1 MSGEPKTGIGTQ
13 DPAERLRFERE
24 VERILE
30 AANATGLTL
39 RILGSLAFHL
49 HCPRYGYLQA
59 ALGRIYTDIDLAA
72 YSRESR
78 AVQKLFTGHLGYTA
92 DEMIYV
98 ESEGA
103 RMMFEHSNHRLHVDV
118 FFDKLDFNHT
128 ISWLSRLERDA
139 PTVPLAE
146 LLLEKMQIVRIN
158 EKDVIDTI
166 VQLLEHPL
174 GDGDDETIDIGR
186 VARLCADN
194 WGLWRTTTMNLEK
207 VRQLLI
213 GFPQLTEKQKRAVAA
228 QVDHALAR
236 ISAEPKALAWRM
248 RNRIGDRMKWHKD
261 VDEIR

>member
-1 MSGEPKTGIGTQ
+1 MRDEPKAGIGRQ
-13 DPAERLRFERE
+13 DLAERLRFERE
-24 VERILE
+24 VERIVQ
-30 AANATGLTL
+30 AANAARLTL

-59 ALGRIYTDIDLAA
+59 ALGRIYTDIDLAG
-72 YSRESR
+72 YSREAP
-78 AVQKLFTGHLGYTA
+78 AVRKLLAGHLGYAA

-103 RMMFEHSNHRLHVDV
+103 RMIFEHPDHHLHVDV

-128 ISWLSRLERDA
+128 ISWRSRLERDA

-146 LLLEKMQIVRIN
+146 LFLEKMQIVRIN

-166 VQLLEHPL
+166 MLLLEHPL
-174 GDGDDETIDIGR
+174 GDSDNETIDIGR

-207 VRQLLI
+207 VKQLLI
-213 GFPQLTEKQKRAVAA
+213 GFPQLTEEHKRAVAG
-228 QVDHALAR
+228 QVDRALAR

-261 VDEIR
+261 VDEVR